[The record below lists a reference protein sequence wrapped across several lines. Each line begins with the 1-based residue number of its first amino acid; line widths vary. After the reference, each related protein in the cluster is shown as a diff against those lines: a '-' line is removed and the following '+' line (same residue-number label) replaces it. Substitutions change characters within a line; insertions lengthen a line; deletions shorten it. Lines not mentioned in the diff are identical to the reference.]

1 MIDGDERQV
10 FGEGQRLGGHHA
22 DHDAPDQT
30 GPTGG
35 GDGGEVAEFQAGIP
49 HRLVNDLIDG
59 FDVCTGGDLG
69 DDAAVGTV
77 GIELRQNHV
86 GKDSPLPVDERGGGL
101 IATGFDAEDD
111 HGQARLKCYES
122 MRGPYISAPLHASI
136 LVNVMSPSPLL
147 KIGTRGS
154 PLAMAQTHEARD
166 TLAGAVADLA
176 APDALQIVEI
186 ATTGDQVQDRPLAEL
201 GGKGLF
207 AKELDAAL
215 LDGRIDLA
223 VHSLKDLETA
233 LPGGTVL
240 AACLE
245 REDPRD
251 ALLSH
256 TAKSIDEL
264 PEGAAVGTASLRRQA
279 QLLHR
284 RPDIRITL
292 LRGNI
297 QTRMRKIA
305 DGEADATFL
314 ALAGLNRMGVAER
327 AAGILEPEEM
337 LPACGQGAIGITC
350 RAGDDKVLGWL
361 ARIDHHETTTR
372 ITAERAMLD
381 VLDGSCRTP
390 IGGLA
395 ALFGDRQLRLRGL
408 VARAD
413 GSQVFKA
420 DATGPM
426 DDAEAIGREVGA
438 VLRGRAGE
446 ELFG

>member
-1 MIDGDERQV
+1 
-10 FGEGQRLGGHHA
+10 
-22 DHDAPDQT
+22 
-30 GPTGG
+30 
-35 GDGGEVAEFQAGIP
+35 
-49 HRLVNDLIDG
+49 
-59 FDVCTGGDLG
+59 
-69 DDAAVGTV
+69 
-77 GIELRQNHV
+77 
-86 GKDSPLPVDERGGGL
+86 
-101 IATGFDAEDD
+101 
-111 HGQARLKCYES
+111 
-122 MRGPYISAPLHASI
+122 
-136 LVNVMSPSPLL
+136 L